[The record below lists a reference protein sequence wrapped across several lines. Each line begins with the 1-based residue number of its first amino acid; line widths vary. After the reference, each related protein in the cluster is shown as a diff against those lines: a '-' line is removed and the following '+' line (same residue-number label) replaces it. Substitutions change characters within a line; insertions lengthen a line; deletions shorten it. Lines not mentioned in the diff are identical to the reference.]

1 MKISQIFNLQ
11 KSQAELDF
19 VDIDTDLDTPLF
31 LDPYLLSKRTDP
43 WSMEAIKTLR
53 SFFNELITHIR
64 AGNDTQGK
72 GMFKHLG
79 EPNSTC
85 LGLSKKKPQGK
96 GVGGLDTIKIYES
109 IKSSKAIESGLIQDI
124 EDNVLFV
131 DNFGKDKLSDMTT
144 NIITKSLMEYTIN
157 QCVLHG
163 ISLTDDIESDY
174 YWNRKSR
181 KWETTFGKMLII
193 EGRKIMLVPK
203 GIVSFSRAYAP
214 EKYYNHFVL
223 NFLQNEEL
231 SMASTL
237 VEYRVNGEPFV
248 TKEKLK
254 KQYPY
259 SKEFLRNITQD
270 HPEILAEFKRS
281 LQVSSLDNVKI
292 DEGIDMES
300 VVSGLISLLERT
312 PLGVNNPRRY
322 VSIISGIIEILFY
335 PYLINPSVVETY
347 ADNFGN
353 IKFEYNFS
361 EDDSLLPFTY
371 SHVYFY
377 IMNGVGDENDL
388 KGIDEILESECQM
401 CFIIFRSIENITSIM
416 KACKEKYRNKE
427 RLLIPLSDN
436 ELIKLLRK
444 HDDSDKSEFRIFINK
459 QINKVIY

>member
-1 MKISQIFNLQ
+1 
-11 KSQAELDF
+11 
-19 VDIDTDLDTPLF
+19 
-31 LDPYLLSKRTDP
+31 
-43 WSMEAIKTLR
+43 
-53 SFFNELITHIR
+53 
-64 AGNDTQGK
+64 
-72 GMFKHLG
+72 
-79 EPNSTC
+79 
-85 LGLSKKKPQGK
+85 
-96 GVGGLDTIKIYES
+96 
-109 IKSSKAIESGLIQDI
+109 
-124 EDNVLFV
+124 
-131 DNFGKDKLSDMTT
+131 
-144 NIITKSLMEYTIN
+144 
-157 QCVLHG
+157 
-163 ISLTDDIESDY
+163 
-174 YWNRKSR
+174 
-181 KWETTFGKMLII
+181 
-193 EGRKIMLVPK
+193 
-203 GIVSFSRAYAP
+203 
-214 EKYYNHFVL
+214 
-223 NFLQNEEL
+223 
-231 SMASTL
+231 
-237 VEYRVNGEPFV
+237 
-248 TKEKLK
+248 
-254 KQYPY
+254 
-259 SKEFLRNITQD
+259 
-270 HPEILAEFKRS
+270 
-281 LQVSSLDNVKI
+281 
-292 DEGIDMES
+292 MES